1 MDGFQ
6 AGGNLSYISLFN
18 MTVSCRVH
26 EICLNI
32 VQRPVPE
39 YLCSNIK
46 LNFEEGNDNEEAD
59 NNLHFIGTDVD
70 RSC

>member
-1 MDGFQ
+1 MDLG
-6 AGGNLSYISLFN
+6 AWGNLSYISFA
-18 MTVSCRVH
+18 
-26 EICLNI
+26 
-32 VQRPVPE
+32 VQYDGVLTALYSSLTLGPP
-39 YLCSNIK
+39 NIK